1 VPLDPVQP
9 PERLRRILDDSRA
22 SVILVAPGTV
32 GIPAPADVTV
42 LVVDAV
48 AGDVG
53 AVDARTAS
61 PSPGDVAL
69 VAYTSG
75 PHGAPVGVELSHGV
89 LSSTVDAVREVSG
102 LGAHDR
108 LLATG
113 EVSSGRSVLEVWLA
127 LGAGSALICTDAA
140 DAGSLREVAERCRAT
155 AMHADPDVWQR
166 LVDAGWSGGAGFL
179 ALSSGAAVP
188 LRLAAELAGRVGRAY
203 SLYGMAESGFWA
215 GLVSLDDVT
224 APGHLGKPLGDR
236 RWYVVDR
243 RLQPVPPGVPGELL
257 VGGTELAC
265 GYLGDP
271 EPAAT
276 RFLPDPWSGLP
287 GARLV
292 RTGDRVRVRD
302 GDAVMLLGVEDGRL
316 AVRGL
321 RVEALEVERALGRH
335 PAVREAAVTAFE
347 QWGERRLMAHIVNR
361 PDEDYTHSELR
372 RHLRALLPD
381 HMVPRR
387 FVEVD
392 GLPRRGDGSVDR
404 ARLATVDD
412 DICIDATEPR
422 TEGERLLASLWRD
435 ALGVTTVGVHDNF
448 FDLGGHSL
456 LCLQVIAQLEGRIGR
471 RLSPRLLLLNTLE
484 QVAAH
489 LGAAVGPSTA
499 GARAR

>member
-1 VPLDPVQP
+1 
-9 PERLRRILDDSRA
+9 
-22 SVILVAPGTV
+22 
-32 GIPAPADVTV
+32 
-42 LVVDAV
+42 
-48 AGDVG
+48 
-53 AVDARTAS
+53 
-61 PSPGDVAL
+61 
-69 VAYTSG
+69 
-75 PHGAPVGVELSHGV
+75 
-89 LSSTVDAVREVSG
+89 
-102 LGAHDR
+102 
-108 LLATG
+108 
-113 EVSSGRSVLEVWLA
+113 
-127 LGAGSALICTDAA
+127 
-140 DAGSLREVAERCRAT
+140 
-155 AMHADPDVWQR
+155 
-166 LVDAGWSGGAGFL
+166 
-179 ALSSGAAVP
+179 
-188 LRLAAELAGRVGRAY
+188 
-203 SLYGMAESGFWA
+203 
-215 GLVSLDDVT
+215 
-224 APGHLGKPLGDR
+224 
-236 RWYVVDR
+236 
-243 RLQPVPPGVPGELL
+243 
-257 VGGTELAC
+257 
-265 GYLGDP
+265 
-271 EPAAT
+271 
-276 RFLPDPWSGLP
+276 
-287 GARLV
+287 
-292 RTGDRVRVRD
+292 
-302 GDAVMLLGVEDGRL
+302 MLLGVEDGRL

-361 PDEDYTHSELR
+361 PGEDYTHSELR